1 MSGIPFVYDLAINP
15 EYSLWDQ
22 MYLGGVYW
30 PGVWSIGASKKRSLD
45 IVKVRRKDGTM
56 TLDNGYF
63 GAELTA
69 YGRLWTPAQFDEL
82 QEILPNFDPQ
92 RPGGGRTPLDL
103 YHPAAA
109 LLSCNTVYLQSL
121 AVPPLGGSG
130 GAPRGS
136 IIMTIDMVQWCS
148 DLKIF
153 VQGFAGARKAN
164 APINASDFELPSANT
179 GSKL

>member
-1 MSGIPFVYDLAINP
+1 MTAIPFIYDPSGAS
-15 EYSLWDQ
+15 YSLWDQ
-22 MYLGGVYW
+22 MLLGGIYW
-30 PGVWSIGASKKRSLD
+30 PGLWAIGATKKRSLD

-69 YGRLWTPAQFDEL
+69 YGRLWTPAQFTEL

-92 RPGGGRTPLDL
+92 RPGGGRSPLDL

-109 LLSCNTVYLQSL
+109 LLGCNTIYIQEFG
-121 AVPPLGGSG
+121 VPPPGIAAGGP
-130 GAPRGS
+130 AGS
-136 IIMTIDMVQWCS
+136 IVLTIAMVQWCA
-148 DLKIF
+148 DLKVF

-164 APINASDFELPSANT
+164 APLNADDFELPSANT
-179 GSKL
+179 GSKV